1 MATYDKNDQVRV
13 TATFTTG
20 GTADDPTDNE
30 DDVTITWN
38 KPDGTNT
45 SYTGASG
52 MTRSG
57 TGVYYKDFTLDQIG
71 VHTIRFVGSEGII
84 AAETVELEVV
94 KSVFDHA

>member
-1 MATYDKNDQVRV
+1 
-13 TATFTTG
+13 
-20 GTADDPTDNE
+20 
-30 DDVTITWN
+30 
-38 KPDGTNT
+38 
-45 SYTGASG
+45 

-71 VHTIRFVGSEGII
+71 VHTIKFVGSEGII

>member
-45 SYTGASG
+45 SYTG
-52 MTRSG
+52 
-57 TGVYYKDFTLDQIG
+57 
-71 VHTIRFVGSEGII
+71 
-84 AAETVELEVV
+84 
-94 KSVFDHA
+94 